1 MCKQGVTYSLYV
13 GFSSMWGNFSMHSC
27 LSSGIYTNIVHLNK
41 ICLNHCLY
49 ENSGCYI
56 GGQIYLLSPT
66 GSYVWAFISHAWQGR
81 KWNSAVCDVNKPLLV
96 TELSPCMP
104 ILQSLHLV
112 WDCEWNCSCLSQ
124 KISVVYLI
132 MRGKTVVAK
141 GLVFYIS
148 TYIHVSPYSD
158 PACRETYSMHI

>member
-1 MCKQGVTYSLYV
+1 MYLRFYMCKQGVTYSLYV

-104 ILQSLHLV
+104 ILQSLHLGMRLWV
-112 WDCEWNCSCLSQ
+112 KLFMSLSENLCSVPNYERKDSCSQ
-124 KISVVYLI
+124 RPRL
-132 MRGKTVVAK
+132 
-141 GLVFYIS
+141 L
-148 TYIHVSPYSD
+148 HL
-158 PACRETYSMHI
+158 HIYTR